1 MRTNEELALAI
12 QNGDMEAAGE
22 LYEQVKFLG
31 MKFIKPYMRLF
42 TEVEFNND
50 DMMQELFMVM
60 MDTVKKFDPSIARF
74 STLYVYMVKGRMEK
88 VLYNS
93 GLQVPYNHIR
103 NFRKVCNAI
112 DDFKLDNGR
121 KPNKSEIMK
130 MTGLTSSQVTAAMSG
145 GRRKRIISLEYQ
157 GLMDEFDTVNNE
169 KNFGS
174 MFSDP
179 KSEEE
184 FENINDEIDRDILLN
199 KLQEVLTKR
208 QYEIVTLVFG
218 FGCEPHSYTDAGK
231 ILGCSKENVHQTI
244 QKAKKRMLS
253 NAEIAA
259 LLWA

>member
-22 LYEQVKFLG
+22 LYENVKFLG
-31 MKFIKPYMRLF
+31 MKFVKPYRKLF
-42 TEVEFNND
+42 TEVELDND
-50 DMMQELFMVM
+50 DIMQELFMAM
-60 MDTVKKFDPSIARF
+60 MDAVKKFDPSIARF
-74 STLYVYMVKGRMEK
+74 STFYVYMVKGRMEK
-88 VLYNS
+88 ILYNS
-93 GLQVPYNHIR
+93 GLQVPYNNIR
-103 NFRKVCNAI
+103 NFRKVHNAI
-112 DDFKLDNGR
+112 EDFKLENGR

-130 MTGLTSSQVTAAMSG
+130 MTGLTSNQVTAAMNG
-145 GRRKRIISLEYQ
+145 GRRKRIRSLEYQ
-157 GLMDEFDTVNNE
+157 GLLDESAVGNEE

-179 KSEEE
+179 KAEEE
-184 FENINDEIDRDILLN
+184 FETINDEIDRDILLN

-244 QKAKKRMLS
+244 QKAKKRMVA

-259 LLWA
+259 LIGA

>member
-31 MKFIKPYMRLF
+31 MKFIKPYKKIF
-42 TEVEFNND
+42 TEVELNND
-50 DMMQELFMVM
+50 DMMQELFLAM
-60 MDTVKKFDPSIARF
+60 MEAVKKFNPEIAKF

-88 VLYNS
+88 LLYNT
-93 GLQVPYNHIR
+93 GLPVPYNNIR
-103 NFRKVCNAI
+103 NFRKVHNAI
-112 DDFKLDNGR
+112 EDFKLENGR

-130 MTGLTSSQVTAAMSG
+130 MTGLTSTQVKAAMDG
-145 GRRKRIISLEYQ
+145 GRRKRIRSLDYQ
-157 GLMDEFDTVNNE
+157 GLLDESDAGSEE

-174 MFSDP
+174 MFYDLEAE
-179 KSEEE
+179 KE

-231 ILGCSKENVHQTI
+231 ILGCSKQSIQQTI
-244 QKAKKRMLS
+244 QNAKKRMLA
-253 NAEIAA
+253 NPEITA
-259 LLWA
+259 LIGA